1 MDDSLFVKVLVVGDS
16 GVGKTS
22 MLNQYCYGKFDI
34 SVNPTIGCDFCLKV
48 LNDFHGKTI
57 RLQLWDIAGQD
68 RYTAVSKLYVK
79 GALGCIIV
87 SDITNPDS
95 LTAALKWKEVIEE
108 NADLVDGKMIP
119 ITLLQ
124 NKYDLLENV
133 GKKEEY
139 QKPDYLKEF
148 AQKHNFVNSYQVSA
162 KSNLNLDESI
172 ETLLK
177 EILKLNLFEASKDAF
192 SRSVRPNESIHGG
205 VKLQNKTDGDGKE
218 KKKKCCG

>member
-1 MDDSLFVKVLVVGDS
+1 LIFL
-16 GVGKTS
+16 
-22 MLNQYCYGKFDI
+22 
-34 SVNPTIGCDFCLKV
+34 
-48 LNDFHGKTI
+48 
-57 RLQLWDIAGQD
+57 GQD

-119 ITLLQ
+119 IILLQ
-124 NKYDLLENV
+124 NKTDLLENQ
-133 GKKEEY
+133 GKREEY
-139 QKPDYLKEF
+139 QKMEYLKEF
-148 AQKHNFVNSYQVSA
+148 ADKHKFVNSYQVSA
-162 KSNLNLDESI
+162 KSNSQLDASV

-192 SRSVRPNESIHGG
+192 SKSVKPNDSVHG
-205 VKLQNKTDGDGKE
+205 VKLLNKKDNQQTE
-218 KKKKCCG
+218 KKKKCLCE